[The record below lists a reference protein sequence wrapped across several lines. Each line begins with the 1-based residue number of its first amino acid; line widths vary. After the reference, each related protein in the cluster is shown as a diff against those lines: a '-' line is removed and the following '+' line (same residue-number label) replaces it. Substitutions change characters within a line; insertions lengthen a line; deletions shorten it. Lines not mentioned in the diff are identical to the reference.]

1 MLVIIMGKCDHV
13 HIYGN
18 DVSKTFMCVCGHLS
32 SAKLKVSFFFPTCC
46 QANMSERRSLKL
58 SPSTVIACIA

>member
-32 SAKLKVSFFFPTCC
+32 SAKLKVSFFFFQLVVRLTC
-46 QANMSERRSLKL
+46 LKDVPL
-58 SPSTVIACIA
+58 NSPLLL